1 MEKNTIKEQVLAIR
15 DSGVTNMFDI
25 PRVALEAKNRGFGE
39 LVGYLERHKEEYWD
53 FILTGEMK

>member
-1 MEKNTIKEQVLAIR
+1 MDKNTVKEQVLAIR

-25 PRVALEAKNRGFGE
+25 ARVVLEAENRGFWE
-39 LVGYLERHKEEYWD
+39 LVRYLEQCKKEYWD

>member
-15 DSGVTNMFDI
+15 DSGITNMFDI
-25 PRVALEAKNRGFGE
+25 PRVAMEAKNRGFDE
-39 LVGYLERHKEEYWD
+39 LVQYLEGHKKEYWD